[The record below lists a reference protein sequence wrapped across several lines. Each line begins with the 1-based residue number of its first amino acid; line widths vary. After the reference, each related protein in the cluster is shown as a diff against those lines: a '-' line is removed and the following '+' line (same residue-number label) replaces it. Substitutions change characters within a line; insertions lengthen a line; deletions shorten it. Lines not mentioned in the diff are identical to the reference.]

1 MKQRLQ
7 KRRKL
12 ATRAHFKKRK
22 KKIETFPSC
31 LPSFLLPSTDTPY
44 ARYHPLRCDFSS
56 SWHPPPPHLSFWHHL
71 SRLPIE
77 SLAFDIVLY
86 YNIPQLHPP
95 NTYTLYR
102 QRKKKDNDA
111 EIESSSVTHLHTF
124 LSFPSLHVSNLD
136 LIVTHKQEQLARK
149 ERNREN
155 T

>member
-1 MKQRLQ
+1 MKQRL
-7 KRRKL
+7 KKGRKL
-12 ATRAHFKKRK
+12 ATRAHLKKRK
-22 KKIETFPSC
+22 KFLNLS
-31 LPSFLLPSTDTPY
+31 LLSPSFLLPSTDTPY

-56 SWHPPPPHLSFWHHL
+56 SWHPPPPHLSLWHHL

-95 NTYTLYR
+95 NTYKLTAE
-102 QRKKKDNDA
+102 KKKDNDA